1 MKKTISVLIPTAALL
16 LLTLIVWAADEP
28 APSGYTTAQ
37 AEPNDDNPQ
46 STTGPVPPPEVLK
59 RDAEKAL
66 RPAPQGAL
74 GTEKVISSP
83 PYLWRHGCGP
93 TAMGMVIGYYDER
106 GYDKLISGNAST
118 QTDAVNQAIA
128 SQGDAAHPRHY
139 EDYSLPRD
147 DTTPTILLDKSEPPV
162 GDEHPSDCIADFMK
176 TSWSAANNRYGW
188 SRAENVGPSFVSYVN
203 MRNPA
208 YGPTYGYYKTSTGT
222 MTWSVL
228 TTEIDNNRPMVFL
241 VDTTADGQTDHFVT
255 VIGYRDQPSQ
265 QYGCWDTWSTTIRWE
280 NFQPMA
286 NGVPW
291 GISRGWSFYLAT
303 PPPIGDFD
311 NNNSE
316 DMVDFAIFASA
327 WMSLPGQSNWNPVC
341 DISDPNDNIIDW
353 KDLAAFVQDWLVI
366 LIPGDFDDNNRE
378 DMADFAIFASAWM
391 SLPGQPGWNPACDIS
406 DPNDNI
412 IDWKDLAVFTQDWLA
427 GVE

>member
-1 MKKTISVLIPTAALL
+1 MKRAISVLIPAAALL

-28 APSGYTTAQ
+28 APSGYPTAQ

-46 STTGPVPPPEVLK
+46 STTGPVPPPEVLE
-59 RDAEKAL
+59 RDAEKAIQ
-66 RPAPQGAL
+66 PALQGAL

-93 TAMGMVIGYYDER
+93 TALGMVIGYYDER
-106 GYDKLISGNAST
+106 GYDKLVSGNAST
-118 QTDAVNQAIA
+118 QTNAVNQAIA
-128 SQGDAAHPRHY
+128 SQGDVAHPRHY

-147 DTTPTILLDKSEPPV
+147 DSTPTILLDKSEPPV

-188 SRAENVGPSFVSYVN
+188 SRAENVAPSFISYVN

-208 YGPTYGYYKTSTGT
+208 YGPTYGYYKASTGT

-241 VDTTADGQTDHFVT
+241 VDTNADGQTDHFIT

-265 QYGCWDTWSTTIRWE
+265 QYGCWDTWYTTVRWE
-280 NFQPMA
+280 NFQMIA

-291 GISRGWSFYLAT
+291 GISRGWSFYLA
-303 PPPIGDFD
+303 PPPIIGPPI
-311 NNNSE
+311 
-316 DMVDFAIFASA
+316 MAPPAT
-327 WMSLPGQSNWNPVC
+327 LPGRPKVVT
-341 DISDPNDNIIDW
+341 
-353 KDLAAFVQDWLVI
+353 K
-366 LIPGDFDDNNRE
+366 
-378 DMADFAIFASAWM
+378 
-391 SLPGQPGWNPACDIS
+391 
-406 DPNDNI
+406 
-412 IDWKDLAVFTQDWLA
+412 
-427 GVE
+427 